1 MLIVLPKRRIL
12 LLVPAWIN
20 ANMTT
25 GFLTALFP
33 IAVVGLYSYWLTTL
47 MLTWWQVYI
56 VVAVSSHAPFR
67 NMTVV
72 GSRWSFL
79 PDPIS
84 WLLTLTWMTSI
95 SYSLPTPVKRSSP
108 AAPLVT
114 TRVRRSRSPTQL
126 WCRAIRQ
133 LQLIGSG
140 TSVAL
145 LWCCNCHTQP
155 SFIVFISTKNTYL
168 G

>member
-72 GSRWSFL
+72 GSRWSSL
-79 PDPIS
+79 QDQIS
-84 WLLTLTWMTSI
+84 WLLTLTWMTGI
-95 SYSLPTPVKRSSP
+95 SYSLPTPHCYG
-108 AAPLVT
+108 AAIATAVFYSIYSYSKYLPMCYTGFLNTLFPPQKFLMAAVVRCD
-114 TRVRRSRSPTQL
+114 RV
-126 WCRAIRQ
+126 
-133 LQLIGSG
+133 G
-140 TSVAL
+140 
-145 LWCCNCHTQP
+145 
-155 SFIVFISTKNTYL
+155 FKF
-168 G
+168 